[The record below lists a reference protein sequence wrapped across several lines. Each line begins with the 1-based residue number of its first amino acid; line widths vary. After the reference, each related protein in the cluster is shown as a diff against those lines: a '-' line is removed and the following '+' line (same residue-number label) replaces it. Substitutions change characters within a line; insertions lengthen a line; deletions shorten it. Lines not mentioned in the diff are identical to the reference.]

1 MPNQRRRIKQEV
13 PLRQRLALEA
23 LKLKETAKAIRR
35 PSVKR
40 ERLMA
45 RARQLEIAAQ
55 IDHWVSSTG
64 LDFPE

>member
-1 MPNQRRRIKQEV
+1 MTNQRNRIKQEA
-13 PLRQRLALEA
+13 PLKERLALEA
-23 LKLKETAKAIRR
+23 LKLKAKANATP
-35 PSVKR
+35 PSVRR

-55 IDHWVSSTG
+55 IDQWVSSPG